1 MIIIANVK
9 IIYEG
14 KDITR
19 DLSPFLTAF
28 TFTDNSGSKAD
39 DISLTLQD
47 KDSLW
52 LNEWTPSKADTI
64 SADII
69 SDNVTLHC
77 GEFHV
82 DQIDYSLPPHT
93 LTIKAVSVSVS
104 GKARYEKHNKAWE
117 NITLSAIANDIA
129 NQNDLTLFYD
139 AADYDIE
146 RREQI
151 HMADLPFIESLC
163 SSFGLNV
170 KVSDGKLIV
179 YSESDYEAH
188 DSVSTITPE
197 SNGLLSAKFTS
208 KSAKIF
214 RKARVKYHHPV
225 KNETYEAE
233 YEDENEEGSEEDLEI
248 YTHVDSQAQ
257 AESVAKESLAKNNSK
272 EITANIT
279 MTGSPDF
286 LAGTNITLSGFGM
299 FSGKYSAETVTHNL
313 SSGWTVSLSL
323 KMGGS
328 SKSSAKKH
336 KAKSAKKILPSGG
349 ELLAD
354 DSLGY

>member
-1 MIIIANVK
+1 M
-9 IIYEG
+9 
-14 KDITR
+14 
-19 DLSPFLTAF
+19 SPFLTAF

-52 LNEWTPSKADTI
+52 LSSWTPSKADKI

-69 SDNVTLHC
+69 TGNVALHC
-77 GEFHV
+77 GEFSV
-82 DQIDYSLPPHT
+82 DQVEYSMPPHT
-93 LTIKAVSVSVS
+93 ITIKAVSVSVS

-129 NQNDLTLFYD
+129 IANDLSLFYD
-139 AADYDIE
+139 AEDFDIE

-179 YSESDYEAH
+179 YSESDYESHA
-188 DSVSTITPE
+188 SVSEITPE
-197 SNGLLSAKFTS
+197 SPGLLSAKFTS

-225 KNETYEAE
+225 KNETFEAE
-233 YEDENEEGSEEDLEI
+233 YEDIDAEGSGEELEI
-248 YTHVDSQAQ
+248 YSHVDSQVQ
-257 AESVAKESLAKNNSK
+257 AEQVAKKSLAKNNSR
-272 EITANIT
+272 EITASIT
-279 MTGSPDF
+279 MTGSAQF

-299 FSGKYSAETVTHNL
+299 FSGKYSAETVTHSL

-328 SKSSAKKH
+328 SKSSAKKRES
-336 KAKSAKKILPSGG
+336 KSRTKSSSTGG
-349 ELLAD
+349 EILAD